1 MKKST
6 HSKIKNTGI
15 LFELLTRQITADT
28 MTGVKDS
35 PALTIIKEYFAAKT
49 TLAKE
54 LMLYQTLLN
63 ESFNTDGKAETLL
76 NVTIKMRRKL
86 DERKLSDEKYNLI
99 KEVKKHY
106 DLKSFFK
113 STINNYSVYASVY
126 RVFEGSGI
134 AHASDVVRSRY
145 TITEHIVNKK
155 ALVSENVVE
164 DYTKEPKEIR
174 MLAFKLMLEKFNTK
188 YDKLSVDQ
196 KNILREYINNVSN
209 TTSLRDFIVGESS
222 KLKKTLESKIKTV
235 DDQIT
240 SIKLAEVSSLLDRN
254 AKIKR
259 VEEKH
264 VHSILLYHELLKE
277 L

>member
-28 MTGVKDS
+28 MTGVKNS
-35 PALTIIKEYFAAKT
+35 PALSIIREHFAAKT
-49 TLAKE
+49 ALARE

-63 ESFNTDGKAETLL
+63 ESFNTENKAETLL

-86 DERKLSDEKYNLI
+86 KESTLSDEKYQLV

-106 DLKSFFK
+106 NLKDFFK
-113 STINNYSVYASVY
+113 STINNYSVYASIY

-134 AHASDVVRSRY
+134 ADASAVVRSRY

-155 ALVSENVVE
+155 AIISEDDHK
-164 DYTKEPKEIR
+164 DYIKEPEEIR
-174 MLAFKLMLEKFNTK
+174 MLAFRLMLEKFNTK
-188 YDKLSVDQ
+188 YESLSADQ

-209 TTSLRDFIVGESS
+209 TTSLRDFIIKESV
-222 KLKKTLESKIKTV
+222 KLKKILQTKIKSV

-240 SIKLAEVSSLLDRN
+240 SIKLTEVSSLLDRN
-254 AKIKR
+254 SKIKR

>member
-35 PALTIIKEYFAAKT
+35 PALSIIREHFAAKN

-63 ESFNTDGKAETLL
+63 ESFNTEKKAETLL
-76 NVTIKMRRKL
+76 NLTLKMRRKL
-86 DERKLSDEKYNLI
+86 DERQLSDEKYKLI

-106 DLKSFFK
+106 NLKDFFK

-134 AHASDVVRSRY
+134 SNTSDVVRSRY

-155 ALVSENVVE
+155 SILSENDVE
-164 DYTKEPKEIR
+164 DYTKEPEEIR
-174 MLAFKLMLEKFNTK
+174 MLAFRLMLEKFNDK
-188 YDKLSVDQ
+188 YDKLSSDQ

-209 TTSLRDFIVGESS
+209 TTSLRDFIIKESA
-222 KLKKTLESKIKTV
+222 KLKGLLEGKISTV
-235 DDQIT
+235 KDKVT
-240 SIKLAEVSSLLDRN
+240 SIKLAEVNSLLDRN
-254 AKIKR
+254 SKIKR

>member
-35 PALTIIKEYFAAKT
+35 PALRIIKEYFAAKT

-63 ESFNTDGKAETLL
+63 ESFNTEKKAETLL
-76 NVTIKMRRKL
+76 NLTIKMRRKL
-86 DERKLSDEKYNLI
+86 DERKLGDEKYELI

-254 AKIKR
+254 TKIKR

>member
-35 PALTIIKEYFAAKT
+35 PALAIIKEYFAAKT

-63 ESFNTDGKAETLL
+63 ESFNTENKAETLL

-155 ALVSENVVE
+155 GLVNENVVE
-164 DYTKEPKEIR
+164 DYTKEPEEIR
-174 MLAFKLMLEKFNTK
+174 MLAFKLMLERFNTK
-188 YDKLSVDQ
+188 YDKLSADQ

-209 TTSLRDFIVGESS
+209 TTSLRDFIIAESK
-222 KLKKTLESKIKTV
+222 KLKKVLESKVKTI
-235 DDQIT
+235 DDQVT

-254 AKIKR
+254 SKIKR

>member
-28 MTGVKDS
+28 MTGVKNS
-35 PALTIIKEYFAAKT
+35 PALSIIREHFAAKT
-49 TLAKE
+49 TLARE

-63 ESFNTDGKAETLL
+63 ESFNTENKAETLL

-86 DERKLSDEKYNLI
+86 KESALSDEKYQLV
-99 KEVKKHY
+99 KEVKRHY
-106 DLKSFFK
+106 NLKDFFK
-113 STINNYSVYASVY
+113 STINNYSVYASIY

-134 AHASDVVRSRY
+134 ADASAVVRSRY

-155 ALVSENVVE
+155 AIISEDDHK
-164 DYTKEPKEIR
+164 DYIKEPEEIR
-174 MLAFKLMLEKFNTK
+174 MLAFRLMLEKFNTK
-188 YDKLSVDQ
+188 YEGLSADQ

-209 TTSLRDFIVGESS
+209 TTSLRDFIIKESV
-222 KLKKTLESKIKTV
+222 KLKKILQTKIKSV

-240 SIKLAEVSSLLDRN
+240 SIKLTEVSSLLDRN
-254 AKIKR
+254 TKIKR

>member
-35 PALTIIKEYFAAKT
+35 PALSIIKEYFAAKT

-63 ESFNTDGKAETLL
+63 ESFNTEKKAETLL
-76 NVTIKMRRKL
+76 NLTVKMRRKL
-86 DERKLSDEKYNLI
+86 DEKKLSDEKYELI

-155 ALVSENVVE
+155 AVLSESSIE
-164 DYTKEPKEIR
+164 GYIKEPEDVR
-174 MLAFKLMLEKFNTK
+174 MLAFRLMLEKFNDK
-188 YDKLSVDQ
+188 YDQLSTDQ

-209 TTSLRDFIVGESS
+209 TTTLRDFVIAESL
-222 KLKKTLESKIKTV
+222 KLKKLLKAKINKI
-235 DDQIT
+235 DDQVT
-240 SIKLAEVSSLLDRN
+240 NIKLAEVSSLLDRN
-254 AKIKR
+254 SRIKR

-264 VHSILLYHELLKE
+264 IHSVLLYHELLKE